1 MFCVWILL
9 SALMSNTT
17 GRVME
22 NNDSFLNRFAP
33 NASSLSSQSVTFLT
47 NPLETKGHYSG
58 LVCSSSIMSL
68 PAFWL
73 DYDYDCL
80 KAKNMVSVE
89 YSVRCPRICYHFFSK
104 HPSTAVL
111 APHQDLQSCTL
122 SLKESRRA
130 QPMTANSQHLVQ
142 AGAVR
147 SYHRDRSI
155 AVVDTAWQLVPSDC

>member
-1 MFCVWILL
+1 MWSLS
-9 SALMSNTT
+9 SALMSNTMGT
-17 GRVME
+17 GE
-22 NNDSFLNRFAP
+22 NVSLYSRFVP
-33 NASSLSSQSVTFLT
+33 NASSLSIQSMTFLT
-47 NPLETKGHYSG
+47 NPMETKGHYSG

-73 DYDYDCL
+73 DCDCL
-80 KAKNMVSVE
+80 KAKNMVNVE
-89 YSVRCPRICYHFFSK
+89 CSVRCPRICYHFFSK

-111 APHQDLQSCTL
+111 APHQDPQSCTL